1 MNISFNWLKKYILL
15 DMNADDTAK
24 KLTSLGLEV
33 GVVEPIESIKGG
45 LEGLV
50 VAKVVECE
58 NHPDSDHLHVTK
70 VDNGSGELLQVV
82 CGAPNCRA
90 GLKTI
95 MATIGTKL
103 YDGDNCFTIKKS
115 KLRGVESYGML
126 CAEDEIGVGA
136 SHDGI
141 IELPDDVPVGTPA
154 KDYYKIENDTLI
166 EVDITPNR
174 ADAISH
180 LGVARDLAAALNLKL
195 LRPSV
200 DAFKVDNENLKI
212 GVNVAN
218 SEACPRYT
226 GVTMTGIT
234 VKESPEWLKNRL
246 TSIGQRPI
254 NNVVDVTNFIL
265 HELGQPLH
273 AFDADKIKGGE
284 INVRT
289 LPAGTKF
296 TTLDGV
302 ERELSDSDLM
312 ICNKEEGMCIAGV
325 FGGLDSGVKEGTTSI
340 FIESAYFNPV
350 WVRKT
355 ARRHG
360 LNTDASFRYERGCD
374 PNIAIYALKRAA
386 LLIKEVA
393 GGEVSSQITDIYP
406 TPIEDFKV
414 EVTYKKIND
423 LIGKE
428 IPKDT
433 IKSIL
438 NGLEI
443 KIAKEENETLSL
455 LVPPYRVDVKRDV
468 DVIEDILR
476 VYGYNN
482 ILPGESVKSSISYS
496 HVPDSYKLQNNVS
509 RHLTGAGFSEILNN
523 SLTKLSYY
531 NGLTSYPAEN
541 AVRIMNPLGSDLSV
555 MRQTLLFG
563 GLESIARNRN
573 RKRTNLKFYEF
584 GECYH
589 YNSAKAGGENPLA
602 AYSEELHLGIW
613 LSGNRYEP
621 SWTDAERPLTFFDL
635 KAHVINVLRR
645 IGIQESTYVTK
656 TIEND
661 IYSQAICFETR
672 TGAQL
677 AMLGIISKKQLK
689 AFDIDAD
696 VFYAD
701 LFWDK
706 ILRQIKSDA
715 ITYADL
721 PKYPEVKRD
730 LALLLDKSVEF
741 EQIENL
747 AFQTER
753 KLLKRVVLFDVYE
766 GKGIEEGK
774 KSYAVNFTLQDTE
787 KTLEDRQID
796 NVMSRLI
803 KAFTEKL
810 NATIR

>member
-115 KLRGVESYGML
+115 KLRGVESFGML
-126 CAEDEIGVGA
+126 CAEDEIGVGT

-180 LGVARDLAAALNLKL
+180 LGVARDLAAALNMKL
-195 LRPSV
+195 IRPNV
-200 DAFKVDNENLKI
+200 DSFKVDNENLKI
-212 GVNVAN
+212 NVNVAN

-226 GVTMTGIT
+226 GVTMTGVT
-234 VKESPEWLKNRL
+234 VKESPDWLKNRL

-325 FGGLDSGVKEGTTSI
+325 FGGFDSGVKEGTTNI

-374 PNIAIYALKRAA
+374 PNIAVYALKRAA

-645 IGIQESTYVTK
+645 IGIKEASYVTK

-672 TGAQL
+672 NGAQL
-677 AMLGIISKKQLK
+677 AMLGIVAKKQLK

-706 ILRQIKSDA
+706 ILRQIKSNN

-730 LALLLDKSVEF
+730 LALLLDKSIEF
-741 EQIENL
+741 EQIEDI

>member
-212 GVNVAN
+212 NVNVAN

-234 VKESPEWLKNRL
+234 VKESPDWLKNRL

-414 EVTYKKIND
+414 EVSYRKIND

-428 IPKDT
+428 IPQDT

-438 NGLEI
+438 SGLEI
-443 KIAKEENETLSL
+443 KIEKEENGTLHL

-482 ILPGESVKSSISYS
+482 IMPGDSVKSSISYS

-523 SLTKLSYY
+523 SLTKISYY

-796 NVMSRLI
+796 NVMNRLI

>member
-115 KLRGVESYGML
+115 KLRGVESFGML
-126 CAEDEIGVGA
+126 CAEDEIGVGT

-180 LGVARDLAAALNLKL
+180 LGVARDLAAALNMKL
-195 LRPSV
+195 IRPNV
-200 DAFKVDNENLKI
+200 DSFKVDNENLKI
-212 GVNVAN
+212 NVNVAN

-226 GVTMTGIT
+226 GVTMTGVT
-234 VKESPEWLKNRL
+234 VKESPDWLKNRL

-325 FGGLDSGVKEGTTSI
+325 FGGFDSGVKEGTTNI

-374 PNIAIYALKRAA
+374 PNIAVYALKRAA

-406 TPIEDFKV
+406 SPIEDFKV

-645 IGIQESTYVTK
+645 IGIKEASYVTK

-661 IYSQAICFETR
+661 IYSQAIYFETR
-672 TGAQL
+672 NGAQL
-677 AMLGIISKKQLK
+677 AMLGIVAKKQLK

-706 ILRQIKSDA
+706 ILRQIKSND

-730 LALLLDKSVEF
+730 LALLLDKSIEF
-741 EQIENL
+741 EQIEDI

>member
-325 FGGLDSGVKEGTTSI
+325 FGGFDSGVKEGTTNI

-374 PNIAIYALKRAA
+374 PNIAVYALKRAA

-523 SLTKLSYY
+523 SLTKISYY
-531 NGLTSYPAEN
+531 NGLTSYPAES

-796 NVMSRLI
+796 NVMNRLI

-810 NATIR
+810 GATIR

>member
-1 MNISFNWLKKYILL
+1 
-15 DMNADDTAK
+15 
-24 KLTSLGLEV
+24 
-33 GVVEPIESIKGG
+33 
-45 LEGLV
+45 
-50 VAKVVECE
+50 
-58 NHPDSDHLHVTK
+58 
-70 VDNGSGELLQVV
+70 
-82 CGAPNCRA
+82 
-90 GLKTI
+90 
-95 MATIGTKL
+95 
-103 YDGDNCFTIKKS
+103 
-115 KLRGVESYGML
+115 
-126 CAEDEIGVGA
+126 
-136 SHDGI
+136 
-141 IELPDDVPVGTPA
+141 
-154 KDYYKIENDTLI
+154 
-166 EVDITPNR
+166 
-174 ADAISH
+174 
-180 LGVARDLAAALNLKL
+180 
-195 LRPSV
+195 
-200 DAFKVDNENLKI
+200 
-212 GVNVAN
+212 
-218 SEACPRYT
+218 
-226 GVTMTGIT
+226 
-234 VKESPEWLKNRL
+234 
-246 TSIGQRPI
+246 
-254 NNVVDVTNFIL
+254 
-265 HELGQPLH
+265 
-273 AFDADKIKGGE
+273 
-284 INVRT
+284 
-289 LPAGTKF
+289 
-296 TTLDGV
+296 
-302 ERELSDSDLM
+302 
-312 ICNKEEGMCIAGV
+312 
-325 FGGLDSGVKEGTTSI
+325 
-340 FIESAYFNPV
+340 
-350 WVRKT
+350 
-355 ARRHG
+355 
-360 LNTDASFRYERGCD
+360 RGCD
-374 PNIAIYALKRAA
+374 PNIAVYALKRAA

-796 NVMSRLI
+796 NVMNRLI

-810 NATIR
+810 GATIR

>member
-115 KLRGVESYGML
+115 KLRGVESFGML
-126 CAEDEIGVGA
+126 CAEDEIGVGT

-180 LGVARDLAAALNLKL
+180 LGVARDLAAALNMKL
-195 LRPSV
+195 IRPNV
-200 DAFKVDNENLKI
+200 DSFKVDNENLKI
-212 GVNVAN
+212 NVNVAN

-226 GVTMTGIT
+226 GVTMTGVT
-234 VKESPEWLKNRL
+234 VKESPDWLKNRL

-325 FGGLDSGVKEGTTSI
+325 FGGFDSGVKEGTTNI

-374 PNIAIYALKRAA
+374 PNIAVYALKRAA

-645 IGIQESTYVTK
+645 IGIKEASYVTK

-661 IYSQAICFETR
+661 IYSQAIYFETR
-672 TGAQL
+672 NGAQL
-677 AMLGIISKKQLK
+677 AMLGIVAKKQLK

-706 ILRQIKSDA
+706 ILRQIKSND

-730 LALLLDKSVEF
+730 LALLLDKSIEF
-741 EQIENL
+741 EQIEDI

>member
-325 FGGLDSGVKEGTTSI
+325 FGGLESGVKEGTTSI

-374 PNIAIYALKRAA
+374 PNIAVYALKRAA

-414 EVTYKKIND
+414 EVSYRKIND

-428 IPKDT
+428 IPQDT

-438 NGLEI
+438 SGLEI
-443 KIAKEENETLSL
+443 KIEKEENGTLHL

-482 ILPGESVKSSISYS
+482 IMPGDSVKSSISYS

-523 SLTKLSYY
+523 SLTKISYY
-531 NGLTSYPAEN
+531 NGLTSYPAES

-672 TGAQL
+672 TGAQI

-796 NVMSRLI
+796 NVMNRLI

>member
-70 VDNGSGELLQVV
+70 VDNGSGELVQVV

-90 GLKTI
+90 GIKTI

-103 YDGDNCFTIKKS
+103 YDGDNCFTIKRS
-115 KLRGVESYGML
+115 KLRGVESFGML
-126 CAEDEIGVGA
+126 CAEDEIGVGS

-141 IELPDDVPVGTPA
+141 IELPDDVAVGTPA

-180 LGVARDLAAALNLKL
+180 FGVARDLAAALGKPLI
-195 LRPSV
+195 RPNV
-200 DAFKVDNENLKI
+200 DSFKIDNEKLPIK
-212 GVNVAN
+212 VSVAN
-218 SEACPRYT
+218 HEACPRYT
-226 GVTMTGIT
+226 GVSMTGVT

-246 TSIGQRPI
+246 TSIGLRPI

-265 HELGQPLH
+265 NELGQPLH

-289 LPAGTKF
+289 LPNKTKF

-312 ICNKEEGMCIAGV
+312 ICNSEEGMCIAGV
-325 FGGLDSGVKEGTTSI
+325 FGGLDSGVKESTTNI

-355 ARRHG
+355 AHRHG

-406 TPIEDFKV
+406 NPIEDFKV
-414 EVTYKKIND
+414 EITYKKIDD

-433 IKSIL
+433 VKSIL
-438 NGLEI
+438 SGLEI
-443 KIAKEENETLSL
+443 KIAREDDESLSL
-455 LVPPYRVDVKRDV
+455 LVPPYRVDVQRDV
-468 DVIEDILR
+468 DVIEEILR

-482 ILPGESVKSSISYS
+482 ILPGESVKSAISYS
-496 HVPDSYKLQNNVS
+496 VTPDSYKLQNNAS

-531 NGLTSYPAEN
+531 NGLESYPADK

-589 YNSAKAGGENPLA
+589 YNKEKAGGERPLA
-602 AYSEELHLGIW
+602 AYSEEMHLGLW
-613 LSGNRYEP
+613 LSGNRYEQ
-621 SWTDAERPLTFFDL
+621 SWTDSERPLTFFDL

-645 IGIQESTYVTK
+645 IGIKEKSYVAKMVES
-656 TIEND
+656 D

-672 TGAQL
+672 NGAQL
-677 AMLGIISKKQLK
+677 AMLGIVAKKQLK

-701 LFWDK
+701 MFWDK
-706 ILRQIKSDA
+706 ILRQIKSND
-715 ITYADL
+715 ITYTDL

-730 LALLLDKSVEF
+730 LALLLDKSIDF

-774 KSYAVNFTLQDTE
+774 KSYAVNFTLQDEE
-787 KTLEDRQID
+787 KTLEDKQID
-796 NVMSRLI
+796 NVMNRLI

-810 NATIR
+810 NASIR

>member
-141 IELPDDVPVGTPA
+141 IELPDDVHVGTPA

-212 GVNVAN
+212 NVNVAN

-234 VKESPEWLKNRL
+234 VKESPDWLKNRL

-393 GGEVSSQITDIYP
+393 GGEISSQITDIYP

-414 EVTYKKIND
+414 EVSYKKIND

-428 IPKDT
+428 IPQDT

-438 NGLEI
+438 SGLEI
-443 KIAKEENETLSL
+443 KIEKEENGTLHL

-482 ILPGESVKSSISYS
+482 IMPGDSVKSSISYS

-523 SLTKLSYY
+523 SLTKISYY
-531 NGLTSYPAEN
+531 NGLTSYPAES

-645 IGIQESTYVTK
+645 IGIQENTYVTK

-677 AMLGIISKKQLK
+677 VMLGIVSKKQIK

-796 NVMSRLI
+796 NVMNRLI

-810 NATIR
+810 GATIR

>member
-115 KLRGVESYGML
+115 KLRGVESFGML
-126 CAEDEIGVGA
+126 CAEDEIGVGT

-180 LGVARDLAAALNLKL
+180 LGVARDLAAALNMKL
-195 LRPSV
+195 IRPNV
-200 DAFKVDNENLKI
+200 DSFKVDNENLKI
-212 GVNVAN
+212 NVNVAN

-226 GVTMTGIT
+226 GVTMTGVT
-234 VKESPEWLKNRL
+234 VKESPDWLKNRL

-325 FGGLDSGVKEGTTSI
+325 FGGFDSGVKEGTTNI

-374 PNIAIYALKRAA
+374 PNIAVYALKRAA

-645 IGIQESTYVTK
+645 IGIKEASYVTK

-661 IYSQAICFETR
+661 IYSQAIYFETR
-672 TGAQL
+672 NGAQL
-677 AMLGIISKKQLK
+677 AMLGIVAKKQLK

-706 ILRQIKSDA
+706 ILRQIKSND

-730 LALLLDKSVEF
+730 LALLLDKSIEF
-741 EQIENL
+741 EQIEDI

-796 NVMSRLI
+796 NVMNRLI

>member
-1 MNISFNWLKKYILL
+1 MNISFNWLKQYIDL
-15 DMNADDTAK
+15 DINADETAK

-33 GVVEPIESIKGG
+33 DAVETVESIKGG

-50 VAKVVECE
+50 VAKVVECID
-58 NHPDSDHLHVTK
+58 HPDSDHLHITK
-70 VDNGSGELLQVV
+70 VDNGSGELIQVV

-103 YDGDNCFTIKKS
+103 YDGDNEFQIKKS
-115 KLRGVESYGML
+115 KIRGVESFGML
-126 CAEDEIGVGA
+126 CAEDEIGVGS
-136 SHDGI
+136 SHAGI
-141 IELPDDVPVGTPA
+141 IELPDNVEVGMPA

-180 LGVARDLAAALNLKL
+180 IGVARDLAAATGKKVNW
-195 LRPSV
+195 PSV
-200 DAFKVDNENLKI
+200 DAFKI
-212 GVNVAN
+212 N
-218 SEACPRYT
+218 SNSLPIKVTVTNSDACPRYCGISIS
-226 GVTMTGIT
+226 GVT
-234 VKESPEWLKNRL
+234 VKESPDWLKNRL
-246 TSIGQRPI
+246 TSIGLRPI
-254 NNVVDVTNFIL
+254 NNIVDVTNFIL
-265 HELGQPLH
+265 NEIGQPLH
-273 AFDADKIKGGE
+273 SFDADKIKGGE
-284 INVRT
+284 ICVAT
-289 LPAGTKF
+289 VADGTKF

-302 ERELSDSDLM
+302 ERTLTSNDLM
-312 ICNKEEGMCIAGV
+312 ICNASEPMCIAGV
-325 FGGLDSGVKEGTTSI
+325 FGGLDSGVTDGTKNV

-355 ARRHG
+355 ARRYG

-374 PNIAIYALKRAA
+374 PNITIYALKRAA
-386 LLIKEVA
+386 LLIQEVA
-393 GGEVSSQITDIYP
+393 GGSIASEITDIYP

-414 EVTYKKIND
+414 DVTYKKIND

-428 IPKDT
+428 IDKDT

-443 KIAKEENETLSL
+443 KIASETAEGLSL

-468 DVIEDILR
+468 DIIEDILR

-482 ILPGESVKSSISYS
+482 VMPGTSLKASISYS
-496 HVPDSYKLQNNVS
+496 SFPDSTKLQNNVS

-531 NGLTSYPAEN
+531 NGLTSYPVEN

-589 YNSAKAGGENPLA
+589 YNKERAGGEHPLA
-602 AYSEELHLGIW
+602 AYSEELHLCMW
-613 LSGNRYEP
+613 LSGNRYEQ
-621 SWTDAERPLTFFDL
+621 SWTDSERPLTFFDL
-635 KAHVINVLRR
+635 KAHVLNILRR
-645 IGIQESTYVTK
+645 LGINPELFVEKPFES
-656 TIEND
+656 D
-661 IYSQAICFETR
+661 IYSQALKIETKNG
-672 TGAQL
+672 TEL
-677 AMLGIISKKQLK
+677 ATLGIVAGKQLK

-701 LFWDK
+701 INWKKVLK
-706 ILRQIKSDA
+706 QIKSNT
-715 ITYADL
+715 IKFADL

-730 LALLLDKSVEF
+730 LALLLDKSVSF
-741 EQIENL
+741 EEIENL
-747 AFQTER
+747 AYQVER

-766 GKGIEEGK
+766 GKNIEEGK

-796 NVMSRLI
+796 GIMQRLI
-803 KAFTEKL
+803 KTFQDKL
-810 NATIR
+810 GATIR

>member
-126 CAEDEIGVGA
+126 CEEDEIGVGA

-200 DAFKVDNENLKI
+200 EAFKVDNENLKI
-212 GVNVAN
+212 NVNVAN

-234 VKESPEWLKNRL
+234 VKESPDWLKNRL

-393 GGEVSSQITDIYP
+393 GGEISSQITDIYP

-414 EVTYKKIND
+414 EVSYKKIND

-428 IPKDT
+428 IPQDT

-438 NGLEI
+438 SGLEI
-443 KIAKEENETLSL
+443 KIEKEENGTLSL

-482 ILPGESVKSSISYS
+482 VLPGDSVKSSISYS

-523 SLTKLSYY
+523 SLTKVSYY
-531 NGLTSYPAEN
+531 NGLTSYPADS

-645 IGIQESTYVTK
+645 IGIQENTYVTK

-677 AMLGIISKKQLK
+677 VMLGIVSKKQIK

-796 NVMSRLI
+796 NVMNRLI

-810 NATIR
+810 GATIR

>member
-195 LRPSV
+195 LRPNV

-212 GVNVAN
+212 NVNVAN

-226 GVTMTGIT
+226 GVTMTGVT

-246 TSIGQRPI
+246 TSIGLRPI

-325 FGGLDSGVKEGTTSI
+325 FGGLESGVKEGTTSI

-374 PNIAIYALKRAA
+374 PNIAVYALKRAA

-414 EVTYKKIND
+414 EVSYRKIND

-428 IPKDT
+428 IPQDT

-438 NGLEI
+438 SGLEI
-443 KIAKEENETLSL
+443 KIEKEENGTLHL

-482 ILPGESVKSSISYS
+482 IMPGDSVKSSISYS

-523 SLTKLSYY
+523 SLTKISYY
-531 NGLTSYPAEN
+531 NGLTSYPAES

-672 TGAQL
+672 TGAQI

-796 NVMSRLI
+796 NVMNRLI